1 MDLRLGF
8 FRSLSCLQAIP
19 LSLTQFL
26 LLLSFSLR
34 SFFNWSS
41 VPVLII
47 ILQIQRMQLV
57 FCVFFFLNFFMLCL
71 VTKKIKVNEIIQ
83 FVTNE
88 MEVDFGNVAKYQL
101 ILLTPS

>member
-1 MDLRLGF
+1 M
-8 FRSLSCLQAIP
+8 
-19 LSLTQFL
+19 
-26 LLLSFSLR
+26 
-34 SFFNWSS
+34 
-41 VPVLII
+41 
-47 ILQIQRMQLV
+47 